1 MRPVSVCMSVSK
13 TCILCSRRHGTRL
26 TYVTVGLQSPKLR
39 TRSVSTTD
47 GKPTLQTISVIQDSM
62 SNPFET
68 MDFGQIPIPNT
79 TTRRVDL
86 DGMTVMTGLDP
97 AVEDLSMSLD
107 LERVDEDPEEGN
119 MFDVPDSPATAAF
132 APLLNEIFGPGW
144 RCPSPVILH
153 FGNAPTET
161 TNPSPNNSLCP
172 IWKKSNEMFG
182 KVFNHRP
189 GTAALNV
196 DSIEAGLLYLG
207 IKQGWGSFNEW
218 MQSPVLNI
226 LKEVDEFLFCHQPK
240 MDRLAAA
247 YKSFKLLKVSQI
259 PCVKQRKA
267 DSD

>member
-1 MRPVSVCMSVSK
+1 M
-13 TCILCSRRHGTRL
+13 
-26 TYVTVGLQSPKLR
+26 
-39 TRSVSTTD
+39 D
-47 GKPTLQTISVIQDSM
+47 GKPTLQTPSVMQDSM
-62 SNPFET
+62 SNPIDSI
-68 MDFGQIPIPNT
+68 DFGQLPIPNT
-79 TTRRVDL
+79 ITRRVDL
-86 DGMTVMTGLDP
+86 DGMTVMTGMDP
-97 AVEDLSMSLD
+97 AIEDLSMSLD
-107 LERVDEDPEEGN
+107 LERVDEDPEQGN
-119 MFDVPDSPATAAF
+119 MFDMPDSPTTAAF

-153 FGNAPTET
+153 IGDAPDDNTRLI
-161 TNPSPNNSLCP
+161 PNNTLCP

-240 MDRLAAA
+240 MARLAAA
-247 YKSFKLLKVSQI
+247 YKSFKLLKVSRI
-259 PCVKQRKA
+259 FV
-267 DSD
+267 